1 MGRLFLQKIA
11 PSHGGSGSP
20 SNTWFS
26 GPTRVLNPN
35 GISIS
40 SAIFAGLSSV
50 TDRQTDH
57 ATRSVTIGRIYVRST
72 VMQPNTTTTTT
83 VLQPFF
89 RDHPG
94 EPEKLLDFRGRHT
107 DHLVGCHSIRTNQCP
122 PPPSPHF
129 LHAGCPSC
137 RPTNSVKAL
146 KANISAE

>member
-1 MGRLFLQKIA
+1 
-11 PSHGGSGSP
+11 
-20 SNTWFS
+20 
-26 GPTRVLNPN
+26 
-35 GISIS
+35 
-40 SAIFAGLSSV
+40 V

-94 EPEKLLDFRGRHT
+94 EPEKLLDFIVHGKINRGRHT

-122 PPPSPHF
+122 PPPSLIF

-146 KANISAE
+146 MQPNNTIIYYSTRKTTVTSSSWNLRSEIVNVANTDQVCFK